1 MANRRLSATQ
11 IIKTLTAAGMKQLGE
26 DEHFT
31 DSTPKNTFRI
41 EGRATLMVK
50 DEKAMRKA
58 CKALLATNGRTFGG
72 FRCGW
77 GGYNLTENYTI
88 SEHARLVAA
97 NID

>member
-1 MANRRLSATQ
+1 MANRRLSAAQ

-88 SEHARLVAA
+88 TESMRLVSE
-97 NID
+97 NRD